1 MTRDALP
8 VAGGGRRLLH
18 TLVACMRC
26 CSARTATAMVL
37 TASRRSSD
45 LGMSAASSA
54 LEPSHFRPCRPCSY
68 RVPPAVNRSGPM
80 PSYPPSWTRISAAPV
95 ALVHRA
101 THRRLWFAASPS
113 VAPGGAHGMVN
124 VLAGPSAGGT
134 EGAVGS
140 AAGASAGGEALR
152 RLSLGLGIIPAE
164 QRGGTRP
171 Q

>member
-1 MTRDALP
+1 MP
-8 VAGGGRRLLH
+8 
-18 TLVACMRC
+18 
-26 CSARTATAMVL
+26 
-37 TASRRSSD
+37 
-45 LGMSAASSA
+45 
-54 LEPSHFRPCRPCSY
+54 PS
-68 RVPPAVNRSGPM
+68 
-80 PSYPPSWTRISAAPV
+80 PPSWTRTSVAPV
-95 ALVHRA
+95 APVHLA
-101 THRRLWFAASPS
+101 THKCLWFAAKPS
-113 VAPGGAHGMVN
+113 VVPGGAHGMVN